1 MTSLILSARDLEFL
15 LYEWLDVES
24 LAQRPRF
31 VEHSR
36 ETFDA
41 MLSLSEELA
50 ERTFAPHSALS
61 DAHEPHFDGTRVEM
75 IPEVGEA
82 LRVFGQSGLLSGA
95 MDEEV
100 GGLQLPH
107 VVDRACFAWFQA
119 ANIGT
124 AAYPMLTMAAA
135 RLLFAYGTEEDVAR
149 YAIPM
154 SEGRYFGTMCLSEP
168 DAGSSLGDI
177 AVRAERQS
185 DGTFRL
191 TGGKMWISG
200 GDHELSENIVHL
212 VLARIVGAPKGV
224 KGLSLFAVPKHL
236 LQADGSNGARNDV
249 ALAGLNHKMGYR
261 GTTNTVLDF
270 GGGSFTPMGAAG
282 AVGTLVGEEG
292 RGLAYM
298 FHMMNEARIGV
309 GAGAVALGYTG
320 HLHAVEYARMRKQG
334 RPVDSKN
341 PDSSPVEIIRHPD
354 VRRMLL
360 SSKAYVEGGLAL
372 VLYAAR
378 LLDEQET
385 GDTDEDRRKAALL
398 LEVLTPIVKSWPSQ
412 WCLAAND
419 IAIQVHGGY
428 GYTRD
433 YPVEQFYRDNRLNA
447 IHEGTHG
454 IQALDLLG
462 RKVRMQQG
470 EGLQLLVDAV
480 RTTVVNAP
488 ESLAEQAQTL
498 AAAIVRVAEVTASL
512 WRGGDPAI
520 ALANASSYLEAL
532 GDIVV
537 AWMWL
542 EQAIAADED
551 NAFHQGKRVT
561 ARYYF
566 SDILPRSGPA
576 LDLLERN
583 DQLLVE
589 LDDSLL

>member
-212 VLARIVGAPKGV
+212 VLARIVGAPRVSKACRS
-224 KGLSLFAVPKHL
+224 SLVPKHL
-236 LQADGSNGARNDV
+236 LQA
-249 ALAGLNHKMGYR
+249 
-261 GTTNTVLDF
+261 
-270 GGGSFTPMGAAG
+270 GG
-282 AVGTLVGEEG
+282 
-292 RGLAYM
+292 
-298 FHMMNEARIGV
+298 
-309 GAGAVALGYTG
+309 
-320 HLHAVEYARMRKQG
+320 
-334 RPVDSKN
+334 
-341 PDSSPVEIIRHPD
+341 
-354 VRRMLL
+354 
-360 SSKAYVEGGLAL
+360 
-372 VLYAAR
+372 
-378 LLDEQET
+378 
-385 GDTDEDRRKAALL
+385 
-398 LEVLTPIVKSWPSQ
+398 
-412 WCLAAND
+412 
-419 IAIQVHGGY
+419 
-428 GYTRD
+428 
-433 YPVEQFYRDNRLNA
+433 
-447 IHEGTHG
+447 
-454 IQALDLLG
+454 
-462 RKVRMQQG
+462 
-470 EGLQLLVDAV
+470 
-480 RTTVVNAP
+480 
-488 ESLAEQAQTL
+488 
-498 AAAIVRVAEVTASL
+498 
-512 WRGGDPAI
+512 
-520 ALANASSYLEAL
+520 
-532 GDIVV
+532 
-537 AWMWL
+537 
-542 EQAIAADED
+542 
-551 NAFHQGKRVT
+551 
-561 ARYYF
+561 
-566 SDILPRSGPA
+566 
-576 LDLLERN
+576 
-583 DQLLVE
+583 
-589 LDDSLL
+589 